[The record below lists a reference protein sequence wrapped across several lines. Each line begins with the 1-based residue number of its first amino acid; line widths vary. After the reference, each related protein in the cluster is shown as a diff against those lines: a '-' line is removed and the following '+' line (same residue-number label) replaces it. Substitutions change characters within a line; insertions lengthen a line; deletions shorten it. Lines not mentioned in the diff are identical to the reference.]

1 MKRFHFRSIIHIM
14 GLLLVINSIFMLTAL
29 PFSFYFEDDQHWAI
43 LMAVLITACS
53 GGLAFF
59 LTLGR
64 ERIVK
69 KRDVYI
75 IVTFGW
81 VLMALSATL
90 PYLLSGSIHS
100 LTDAFFECV
109 SGYTTTGASIL
120 SDIEAVPP
128 SILYWRSLTQWLG
141 GMGIIV
147 LTVAILPLIGV
158 GGMQL
163 FVAEAPGISADKLRP
178 RITDTAKRLWL
189 IYIGLTAT
197 EMVLLRVFGMTWYDA
212 LNHSLTTMATGGFST
227 KNASIAHYPSPWIQY
242 TIVLFMFFAGTN
254 FSMMYFGFQGKL
266 KKVWANDEF
275 RAYFLSIVILSI
287 ISGLYVGINVYD
299 DLELGMRDVTF
310 QLVSLITTTGFVSA
324 DYTSW
329 APSLTIMCFILL
341 FVGGSAG
348 STAGG
353 IKTVRHLILAK
364 NGWLDL
370 KRQLHPAAVIP
381 VRLNGKAVSGEISY
395 TVLAF
400 VIIFLFIF
408 VVGAM
413 LLAMT
418 GLDLL
423 TAMGASATSLGN
435 VGPGIGKVGPVD
447 NFAWLPP
454 AAKWICS
461 VLMLLGRLELF
472 TVLLLFTPF
481 FWRGN

>member
-287 ISGLYVGINVYD
+287 ISGLYVGVNVYD